1 MIELIKE
8 ILFGVDDPNLH
19 QAFLPA
25 AMALGGLAQ
34 GLMGFDWGGKRKKA
48 LAESRKRYEKQ
59 KDVFRGLDTSN
70 AFAGLE
76 NRYEGMENQ
85 YDNMENTM
93 EDLTVN
99 TQQAEFEKQMF
110 GQSQANTLQGLR
122 GAAGGSGVAG
132 LAQAMSNQAMTQ
144 AQKTSASIGRQEA
157 QNKLL
162 MAQQAAQ
169 NDKLQRGEASRID
182 TQVRQ
187 GASQIDQ
194 LTAQGELQSMQM
206 EQSKQ
211 STLLGMDAQ
220 AVTGAQSAV
229 QAGNQMMAGGLSNII
244 GGVGGAASAAAGDP
258 NFAGKLKFY

>member
-34 GLMGFDWGGKRKKA
+34 GLMGFDWGGKRRKA
-48 LAESRKRYEKQ
+48 LAESRKRYEEQ

-76 NRYEGMENQ
+76 NRYKGMENQ

-110 GQSQANTLQGLR
+110 GQSQADTLQGLR

-144 AQKTSASIGRQEA
+144 AQKASIGRQEA
-157 QNKLL
+157 QNKLA

-169 NDKLQRGEASRID
+169 NDQLQRGEASRID
-182 TQVRQ
+182 LQERQ

-229 QAGNQMMAGGLSNII
+229 QAGNQMMMGGLSNII
-244 GGVGGAASAAAGDP
+244 GGVGGGMKDGAF
-258 NFAGKLKFY
+258 NLNQFFGKNS